1 MTLNSGLCGCVC
13 VPQGVFLLN
22 TVLTVQAHKANSHR
36 KKGWE
41 KFTDA
46 VINTINKKQK
56 NVVFM
61 LWGKP
66 SQVCLCPY
74 ALVPLQHYAMLMPPF
89 PPSLCRRRQRT
100 LIAASI
106 SC

>member
-1 MTLNSGLCGCVC
+1 MGVC
-13 VPQGVFLLN
+13 VPQGVFMIN

-74 ALVPLQHYAMLMPPF
+74 ALVPLQHKSHADASLPP
-89 PPSLCRRRQRT
+89 PLHS
-100 LIAASI
+100 AEEGKEH
-106 SC
+106 